1 MTDAAPPLPDD
12 ARALQAMLLAERAEN
27 ERLRQIIKEMQ
38 RHRFGRR
45 AESLPEDQLLLALEE
60 AEQVEAEGLAGDE
73 AADPVRRAARAA
85 KRRSNRGA
93 LPPHLPRIEQVVD
106 IEDKTC
112 PCCRGQLHKM
122 GEDTSE
128 RLDVIPAQFRVLVT
142 RRPKYACRSCEEVV
156 VQA

>member
-1 MTDAAPPLPDD
+1 MSTSPEPLTRDP
-12 ARALQAMLLAERAEN
+12 AALQAMLAAERAEN

-73 AADPVRRAARAA
+73 AVDPVRRAPRAA
-85 KRRSNRGA
+85 NRRSNRGA

-112 PCCRGQLHKM
+112 PCCRGPLHRI

-128 RLDVIPAQFRVLVT
+128 RLDVVPAQFRVLVT
-142 RRPKYACRSCEEVV
+142 RRPKYACRSC
-156 VQA
+156 